1 MIQKR
6 TTHSLTKVAGIEN
19 LPPKVLEALIGAG
32 AGGLA
37 GTLIGGASAALIP
50 AKYDVTSS
58 DFKLD
63 GTPSK
68 RRTYKKRF
76 VRDPI
81 GQSIRSGL
89 IGMLIGGTKPFIE
102 QPIRDWLT
110 ERQQSN

>member
-1 MIQKR
+1 MTYNG
-6 TTHSLTKVAGIEN
+6 TTQSLIKTAGLEN

-50 AKYDVTSS
+50 SKYDVTSS

-68 RRTYKKRF
+68 RRKFKERY
-76 VRDPI
+76 VRDPV

-89 IGMLIGGTKPFIE
+89 IGMMIGGTKPFIE

-110 ERQQSN
+110 QRQQS